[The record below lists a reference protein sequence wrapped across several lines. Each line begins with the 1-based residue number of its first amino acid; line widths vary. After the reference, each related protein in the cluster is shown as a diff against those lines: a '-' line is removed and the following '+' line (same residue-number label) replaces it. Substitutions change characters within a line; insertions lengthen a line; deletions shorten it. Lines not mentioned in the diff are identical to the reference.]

1 MADLDVVPLFWE
13 LAALA
18 LLLVMSGFFS
28 IAETSMMALNR
39 YRLRHMVAQGHGGA
53 RRAAALLRHTDRLLG
68 AILIGNNV
76 VNAAAATLASVIA
89 VELVGQGRMAYAVST
104 LGISFVIIVF
114 SEITPKVI
122 GATYP
127 ERIALPLAYVL
138 GPLQQL
144 LTPAIWFVNLFSRPL
159 LRLVGVRPGEASE
172 APRLSPEE
180 IRTLVRESS
189 AFMPRKHVTIL
200 LNLFDLTDI
209 TVQDIMLPRARIE
222 SIRLDEDMPA
232 IARHL
237 ATSYHM
243 RLPVFGN
250 ARGDVL
256 GVLHLRKVLAPLLAG
271 TLDKPQI
278 EALLVP
284 PYFVPSS
291 TPVFAQLQYFQENEE
306 RIALVVDEYGELM
319 GLVTL
324 EDIIEEIIG
333 KFTTSLPSAQALA
346 WAEDGSAS
354 IDGATP
360 VREVN
365 RALGLELPTEG
376 PKTMNGLI
384 LEHLRDIPEADVSV
398 KIADVVMEIVHA
410 QGRSVKTV
418 RIFRPQGAV
427 EEVTEGV

>member
-1 MADLDVVPLFWE
+1 MDDIPLSWMFW
-13 LAALA
+13 ALV
-18 LLLVMSGFFS
+18 LLLVISGFFS

-39 YRLRHMVAQGHGGA
+39 YRVRHLVAEGHGGA
-53 RRAAALLRHTDRLLG
+53 KRANALLRHTDRLLS

-89 VELVGQGRMAYAVST
+89 VELVGHGKVAYALSIF
-104 LGISFVIIVF
+104 GISFVIIVF
-114 SEITPKVI
+114 SEITPKVL

-138 GPLQQL
+138 GPLQRL

-159 LRLVGVRPGEASE
+159 LRMVGVRPGEANE

-189 AFMPRKHVTIL
+189 AFMPKKHVTIL

-209 TVQDIMLPRARIE
+209 TVQDIMLPRAKIE
-222 SIRLDEDMPA
+222 SIRLDEDMHA
-232 IARHL
+232 IARQL

-243 RLPVFGN
+243 RLPVFRD

-256 GVLHLRKVLAPLLAG
+256 GVLHLRKVLAPLMAG
-271 TLDKPQI
+271 TLDKEQI
-278 EALLVP
+278 EALLAP
-284 PYFVPSS
+284 PYFVPAS
-291 TPVFAQLQYFQENEE
+291 TPVFVQMQYFQENEE

-333 KFTTSLPSAQALA
+333 KFTTSLPAAAHALA
-346 WAEDGSAS
+346 WGADGSATV
-354 IDGATP
+354 DGATP

-376 PKTMNGLI
+376 PKTLNGLI
-384 LEHLRDIPEADVSV
+384 LEHLRDIPEADVSI
-398 KIADVVMEIVHA
+398 KIGEVPLEIVHA

-418 RIFRPQGAV
+418 RIFRPPALPEGAA
-427 EEVTEGV
+427 EAL

>member
-1 MADLDVVPLFWE
+1 MDDIPLSWE
-13 LAALA
+13 LAALV

-53 RRAAALLRHTDRLLG
+53 RRANALLRHTDRLLG

-89 VELVGQGRMAYAVST
+89 LELVGQGRIAYAVST

-114 SEITPKVI
+114 AEITPKVI

-138 GPLQQL
+138 GPLQSL
-144 LTPAIWFVNLFSRPL
+144 LTPAIWFINLFSRPL
-159 LRLVGVRPGEASE
+159 LRLFGVRPGEATE

-189 AFMPRKHVTIL
+189 AFMPKKHVTIL

-222 SIRLDEDMPA
+222 SIKLDDDMA
-232 IARHL
+232 TIARHL

-243 RLPVFGN
+243 RLPVFRD

-256 GVLHLRKVLAPLLAG
+256 GVLHLRKVLAPLMSG
-271 TLDKPQI
+271 TLDKAQI
-278 EALLVP
+278 ESLLVP
-284 PYFVPSS
+284 PYFVPAT
-291 TPVFAQLQYFQENEE
+291 TPVFTQMQYFQENEE

-333 KFTTSLPSAQALA
+333 KFTTSVPSAQALA
-346 WAEDGSAS
+346 WGNDGSAML
-354 IDGATP
+354 DGATP
-360 VREVN
+360 VRDVN

-376 PKTMNGLI
+376 PKTLNGLI
-384 LEHLRDIPEADVSV
+384 LEHLRDIPESDVSI
-398 KIADVVMEIVHA
+398 KIGEVPLEIVHA

-418 RIFRPQGAV
+418 RIFRPPTPV
-427 EEVTEGV
+427 EVAAD